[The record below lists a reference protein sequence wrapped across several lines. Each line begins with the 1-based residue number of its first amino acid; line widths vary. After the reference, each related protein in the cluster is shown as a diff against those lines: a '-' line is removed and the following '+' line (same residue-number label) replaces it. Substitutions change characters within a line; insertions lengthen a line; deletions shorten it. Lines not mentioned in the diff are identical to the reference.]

1 MPAIRRMC
9 AAINRNHEENP
20 DDVLLF
26 VGPEIMQSVQR
37 YVPDRDGEGS
47 QSVADSMTEEVEGGR

>member
-1 MPAIRRMC
+1 MC